1 MVVCFSALETAD
13 PMPPPRAKMSTFP
26 CKRKHKRNQCNM
38 CNVCG
43 KCSSSSDR
51 LMRHLARHLR
61 EPPAASDTHIKD
73 KLQAAGLSTTTIAPL
88 AAAMVGDLPAEA
100 VEAAAACLGKSV
112 YFLLCYFSFNILM
125 RNESHFL
132 IEMSPISH
140 YLGITSH

>member
-26 CKRKHKRNQCNM
+26 CKRKHNRNQCNM

-43 KCSSSSDR
+43 KCSSSSDK
-51 LMRHLARHLR
+51 LVRHLARHVR
-61 EPPAASDTHIKD
+61 EPPAASDTQHIKD
-73 KLQAAGLSTTTIAPL
+73 KLEAAGLSTTTIAPR
-88 AAAMVGDLPAEA
+88 AAAMVAGMPAEA
-100 VEAAAACLGKSV
+100 VEAAAARLGKSV
-112 YFLLCYFSFNILM
+112 YFLLCYFSL

>member
-26 CKRKHKRNQCNM
+26 CKRKHKECYM

-43 KCSSSSDR
+43 KCYTSRER
-51 LMRHLARHLR
+51 LIRHIARHFPD
-61 EPPAASDTHIKD
+61 PPAASD
-73 KLQAAGLSTTTIAPL
+73 KLQAAGLSTTTIAPR
-88 AAAMVGDLPAEA
+88 AAAMVAGMPAEA
-100 VEAAAACLGKSV
+100 VEAAAARLGKSV